1 MRRAGVRSPVLG
13 SYNRAH
19 NPGKGRVVA
28 ALSIRGSAGRTS
40 LRHIAAAENTML
52 FLLEIFHL
60 LLSAVAGLLGSALLL
75 RAYLGW
81 LRLSRTNPVA
91 VFCVALTDWLVAPIR
106 RALPLRGRFDAASL
120 TAALAVALIF
130 KFLTGLVQSDRG
142 LWHWYLLV
150 PSVLLVLVH
159 WVLYLVTLLVFAN
172 VVLSL
177 VNPHAPLAPTF
188 DMLTRPVLA
197 PLRRI
202 IPPIGGFDLS
212 PVVLIVAVQILLL
225 VLDQFSF

>member
-1 MRRAGVRSPVLG
+1 
-13 SYNRAH
+13 
-19 NPGKGRVVA
+19 
-28 ALSIRGSAGRTS
+28 
-40 LRHIAAAENTML
+40 ML
-52 FLLEIFHL
+52 LLEILHL
-60 LLSAVAGLLGSALLL
+60 LLSTVAGLLGSALLL

-81 LRLSRTNPVA
+81 LRLSRTNPVV
-91 VFCVALTDWLVAPIR
+91 VFCVALTDWLVGPIR
-106 RALPLRGRFDAASL
+106 RALPLRSRFDAASL
-120 TAALAVALIF
+120 TAALAVALVF
-130 KFLTGLVQSDRG
+130 EFLMGLVRSDRG
-142 LWHWYLLV
+142 VWHWYFLV

-188 DMLTRPVLA
+188 DALTRPVLA

-212 PVVLIVAVQILLL
+212 PLVLIVAVQILLL